1 MADTASSGPLPLLSA
16 GTPAAGRV
24 ARAFRQLVGPDATR
38 AENIGT
44 IGTALVGAAWSV
56 RVARRAALSAPAT
69 ALSAAFALDLVGGVW
84 TNMTP
89 SCKRWYHRPGQGPMS
104 HLAFAAA
111 HVHPHVVARTHP
123 KGWRYGVAH
132 HVYLLTATGV
142 VLRTP
147 RRLQPALATVLALGG
162 IALDAHLGPPA
173 GRAWMMPAYYLK
185 LLPGHAVG
193 PAGDVVGQGA
203 LQDLNALVQHEQ
215 GVGRRCGIDAGV
227 ERIGAEPRED

>member
-1 MADTASSGPLPLLSA
+1 MVSMGVQATRG
-16 GTPAAGRV
+16 V
-24 ARAFRQLVGPDATR
+24 AQAFRRLVGPEATR
-38 AENIGT
+38 FENTGT
-44 IGTALVGAAWSV
+44 IATALVGAAWSV
-56 RVARRAALSAPAT
+56 RAARRAALSTPAT
-69 ALSAAFALDLVGGVW
+69 ALAAVFALDLVGGTW

-111 HVHPHVVARTHP
+111 HVHPHLVARSHP

-132 HVYLLTATGV
+132 HAYLLTATGV

-147 RRLQPALATVLALGG
+147 QRLQPALATVLALGG
-162 IALDAHLGPPA
+162 IALDAHLGPPI

-193 PAGDVVGQGA
+193 PV
-203 LQDLNALVQHEQ
+203 
-215 GVGRRCGIDAGV
+215 GVGTDA
-227 ERIGAEPRED
+227 AT